1 MTKSMTNRQRILA
14 ILDRRSPD
22 RIPWIPRLELWY
34 TAHKLRGDLPEKY
47 QDWSLRQIERDLGMG
62 TPAREGRVYRLQAH
76 GVEVRSET
84 RGEETV
90 TEYHTPQGMV
100 FTTSRYSTTLH
111 RGGIA
116 AAMQVGHLIRGPEDY
131 APVEWI
137 IEHTE
142 VLPAY
147 DDYLAYDAE
156 IGEDGLPMV
165 YAAQEPMYH
174 ILQDLVGYNNA
185 FFHLA
190 DYRPQV
196 MHLYQLLMEQARQIQ
211 SIVLDSPARLI
222 LHGEHFDS
230 QMTPPPFF
238 QEYMLAYFQ
247 DYAERLHARGKSLVC
262 HGDADTSLLLSLIKE
277 AGFDMSECFVT
288 APMVKVTLA
297 EARRAWGSQ
306 VAIWG
311 GIPSVLLC
319 DPVTDEE
326 FHRYLRELFRTI
338 APGDGF
344 ILGVADNVMAEAR
357 FERIKLVSEMVEQ
370 FGDYPI
376 DAGRL

>member
-1 MTKSMTNRQRILA
+1 MTIPQTNRQRILS
-14 ILDRRSPD
+14 ILDHHSPD
-22 RIPWIPRLELWY
+22 RLPWIPRLELWH

-47 QDWSLRQIERDLGMG
+47 RDWPLRQIEHDLGMG
-62 TPAREGRVYRLQAH
+62 TPAREGRVFRMEMRD
-76 GVEVRSET
+76 VVVRSEA
-84 RGEETV
+84 RGDETI
-90 TEYHTPQGMV
+90 TEYITPRGKV
-100 FTTSRYSTTLH
+100 FTASRYSTTLH

-116 AAMQVGHLIRGPEDY
+116 AHMQVGHLIRGPEDY
-131 APVEWI
+131 APVEYM

-147 DDYLAYDAE
+147 DEYLAYDAE

-165 YAAQEPMYH
+165 YAAQEPMYR
-174 ILQDLVGYNNA
+174 ILQDLVGYNQG

-196 MHLYQLLMEQARQIQ
+196 MRLYQLLMEQARQIQ
-211 SIVLDSPARLI
+211 AIVLDSPARLI

-238 QEYMLAYFQ
+238 QEHMLEYFQ
-247 DYAERLHARGKSLVC
+247 DYASRLHARGKSLVC
-262 HGDADTSLLLSLIKE
+262 HADADTSRLLPLIRE
-277 AGFDMSECFVT
+277 AGFDMAECFVT

-326 FHRYLRELFRTI
+326 FHRYLHDLFRTI
-338 APGDGF
+338 APGDAF
-344 ILGVADNVMAEAR
+344 ILGVADNVMAEAK
-357 FERIKLVSEMVEQ
+357 FERIALVSEMVEE
-370 FGDYPI
+370 FGTYPI
-376 DAGRL
+376 EPEGL